1 MGMWTIAS
9 VVRDIFALL
18 NPTCDLQLGGNVA
31 ATGVL
36 KGDTLTID
44 FQQCPSVKLVALFT
58 FQLSVKRVEI
68 TEQSVRVV
76 FTGSRFVK
84 ERTFQVH

>member
-1 MGMWTIAS
+1 MGIWTITT

-36 KGDTLTID
+36 KSDTLTVE

-58 FQLSVKRVEI
+58 FQLAIKRVEI
-68 TEQSVRVV
+68 TEHSIRVV
-76 FTGSRFVK
+76 FSGSRLVK
-84 ERTFQVH
+84 ERTFQVQ